1 MRAIAIC
8 LLLAACSAP
17 VKPPPAARVI
27 QWIKTPAQDIHKL
40 CRGMSNAVL
49 VMGRINGC
57 SKVEKGVCTIYAT
70 DGSFSDKGRMEVLG
84 HEFKHC
90 FDGPRHDD

>member
-1 MRAIAIC
+1 MRTVAIC
-8 LLLAACSAP
+8 LLLAACAAPPKSATRAIHW
-17 VKPPPAARVI
+17 V
-27 QWIKTPAQDIHKL
+27 KTPAAEIHKV

-57 SKVEKGVCTIYAT
+57 SKVEKGVCTIYAS
-70 DGSFSDKGRMEVLG
+70 DGAFADKGRMEILG